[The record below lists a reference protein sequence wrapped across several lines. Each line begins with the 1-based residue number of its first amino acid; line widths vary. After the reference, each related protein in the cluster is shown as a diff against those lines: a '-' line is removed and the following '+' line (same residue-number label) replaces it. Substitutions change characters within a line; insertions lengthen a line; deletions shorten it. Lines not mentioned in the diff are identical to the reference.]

1 MDDLILKTDELKA
14 IYNEIQS
21 LSLLAEEKEMDC
33 SEIDPETLNFQ
44 DYSERFE
51 IFLDL
56 LEDLK
61 NGTLKNVGD
70 IDLAGLSGIDDESD
84 LEFDPDAQV
93 DADFLSDYADDFEDY
108 FDESL
113 SAFKNC
119 LGE

>member
-1 MDDLILKTDELKA
+1 MEDLILKTDELKT

-21 LSLLAEEKEMDC
+21 LSLLADEREIDC
-33 SEIDPETLNFQ
+33 SDIDPEVLTFQ

-61 NGTLKNVGD
+61 NGTLKNVSD

-84 LEFDPDAQV
+84 LEFDPDDPV
-93 DADFLSDYADDFEDY
+93 DADFLSDYADDFKDY
-108 FDESL
+108 FNESL
-113 SAFKNC
+113 LAFKNC